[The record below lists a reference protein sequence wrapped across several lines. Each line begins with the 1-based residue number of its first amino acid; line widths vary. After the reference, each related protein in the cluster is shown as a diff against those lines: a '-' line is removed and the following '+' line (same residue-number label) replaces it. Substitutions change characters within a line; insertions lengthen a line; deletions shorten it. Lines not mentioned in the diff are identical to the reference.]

1 MALVKIQNKKALERL
16 QAKLTLRIGRK
27 PTQQEILDYC
37 VILANE
43 NFEKLVKLATNI
55 PVLNN
60 KKIKKII
67 EERNKLITVPYDSSA
82 TFERRDDE
90 DIYNS

>member
-1 MALVKIQNKKALERL
+1 MSVVKIKNKKALEQL
-16 QAKLTLRIGRK
+16 QAKLTLRVGRK

-43 NFEKLVKLATNI
+43 NFEKLVELATNI

-60 KKIKKII
+60 KKIKNII

-82 TFERRDDE
+82 TFESRDDE